1 MIIFL
6 VVDFIVS
13 AIVYTILEIKIR
25 ARYFKDLNSLKKQE
39 TPSFITI
46 TGNDAIKVLHSKKRQ
61 NTRDDDIN
69 TASICLID
77 IFEEFLD
84 RKGIQIKNDDREGEP
99 DEAIIFGEDY
109 YYLEDRVKENLK
121 QYM

>member
-1 MIIFL
+1 M
-6 VVDFIVS
+6 S

-39 TPSFITI
+39 TPSYITI
-46 TGNDAIKVLHSKKRQ
+46 TGNDSIKTLHSKKRQ

-84 RKGIQIKNDDREGEP
+84 RKGTQIKNDDREGES